1 MWMQALCASGI
12 IAIAVSHHHAQ
23 TVDHTQR
30 PGPLLEILSRASPAF
45 TCRELKPSPTSSD
58 VEMSSKLER

>member
-23 TVDHTQR
+23 TAGHTQR

-45 TCRELKPSPTSSD
+45 TCRGLKTFTHLLRCGN
-58 VEMSSKLER
+58 EQET